1 MNAITNKYNTDPW
14 LDNLHTTIRSCT
26 PTADG
31 WEVILA
37 DTIFYPTGGGQPHD
51 LGSIND
57 VPLLNVFQRDG
68 LVYHVLPTPLEPGPA
83 QCRLDW
89 KRRLDHMQQHTG
101 QHLLS
106 AVFLAEYGYHT
117 ESFHLG
123 ADYSSIDISTARLP
137 EAEQIRVEDVANDL
151 IFRNLKIDIYSAT
164 PTELQ
169 RLPVRK
175 LPDLAGDLRIVEI
188 DRYDYSPCSGT
199 HLSGTGQI
207 GLLKLLR
214 AENYK
219 GMTRVHF
226 LCGGRARQDYRFKHE
241 TCTELGALLSVP
253 VSELLSRSK
262 RELSDKRDLE
272 RQMTDLQSELMDWRA
287 RSLVSEG
294 NHCPLVAKLPEGSPE
309 DAHLLARS
317 VLNLGTF
324 SIIVKL
330 QNHVILAHNLSGP
343 LHCGRLVKEYA
354 LPLGGRGGGS
364 AFSAQAFFPEPER
377 KEEFCRLLLKR
388 LK

>member
-1 MNAITNKYNTDPW
+1 
-14 LDNLHTTIRSCT
+14 
-26 PTADG
+26 
-31 WEVILA
+31 
-37 DTIFYPTGGGQPHD
+37 
-51 LGSIND
+51 
-57 VPLLNVFQRDG
+57 
-68 LVYHVLPTPLEPGPA
+68 
-83 QCRLDW
+83 
-89 KRRLDHMQQHTG
+89 MQQHTG

-175 LPDLAGDLRIVEI
+175 LPPDLAGDLRIVEI
-188 DRYDYSPCSGT
+188 DGYDYSPCSGT

-226 LCGGRARQDYRFKHE
+226 LCGG
-241 TCTELGALLSVP
+241 GVP
-253 VSELLSRSK
+253 GK
-262 RELSDKRDLE
+262 
-272 RQMTDLQSELMDWRA
+272 
-287 RSLVSEG
+287 
-294 NHCPLVAKLPEGSPE
+294 
-309 DAHLLARS
+309 
-317 VLNLGTF
+317 
-324 SIIVKL
+324 IIVSSTKPAPNWARYCL
-330 QNHVILAHNLSGP
+330 CPSLNCSPAVSGS
-343 LHCGRLVKEYA
+343 
-354 LPLGGRGGGS
+354 S
-364 AFSAQAFFPEPER
+364 ATSEIWNDR
-377 KEEFCRLLLKR
+377 
-388 LK
+388 